1 MSKKLKMLS
10 NHDLINVRAENV
22 LHPWQPKAGL

>member
-10 NHDLINVRAENV
+10 NDLINVTAENV